1 MTTLLQLL
9 SNYYKAKLDS
19 ERIYNEYV
27 QSQYEFASLVKSN
40 NNRDDQHPKKTVD
53 ETLFLQRQIAQLNKQ
68 LQLSF
73 QENEKLSNVQKN
85 QKALY
90 QSKLSSKDTLIDD
103 LKLKLK
109 VEQIPVDRHSKEKTP
124 STGSNEQQHGVRTAG
139 PSNPRIHLLSPI
151 VNRDKIYNQKKH
163 QSGNEPD
170 SPTSKRKSK
179 GLRSLLSSGKNTIFD
194 SISKNLDDEINENG
208 PIRNDFTI
216 FKTSDKSPSA
226 SLELQKPS
234 ELHNEKN
241 KIVTKDDSLHSKD
254 KRDKLSSRK
263 LDNIELS
270 SVVDSTI
277 TSSRSSTAYANDVL
291 GNRDY
296 NHGITNLKKI
306 STLTTSPV
314 KSSTATNKK
323 RKLTRQRITT
333 LPNSDE
339 ELSNDMNVDEFM

>member
-27 QSQYEFASLVKSN
+27 QSQYEFASLDELN
-40 NNRDDQHPKKTVD
+40 NNKGDAKRIVD

-73 QENEKLSNVQKN
+73 QENKKLLNVQKN

-90 QSKLSSKDTLIDD
+90 KSKLSSKDALIDG

-109 VEQIPVDRHSKEKTP
+109 VEQIPVDKHKKERTP
-124 STGSNEQQHGVRTAG
+124 PTGSDGQHHTLTAAHTSK
-139 PSNPRIHLLSPI
+139 PTIHLLSPI
-151 VNRDKIYNQKKH
+151 VNRDKPNNQTNIRD
-163 QSGNEPD
+163 GNDPD
-170 SPTSKRKSK
+170 SPTQRRSK

-208 PIRNDFTI
+208 PIRNDITSS
-216 FKTSDKSPSA
+216 KTAGKSSSV
-226 SLELQKPS
+226 SLVLQKPS
-234 ELHNEKN
+234 EPRNERN
-241 KIVTKDDSLHSKD
+241 DIVLKEHILRPKDDQNIM
-254 KRDKLSSRK
+254 SSRK

-270 SVVDSTI
+270 SIGDSTI
-277 TSSRSSTAYANDVL
+277 VTSRGSTAHANNIL
-291 GNRDY
+291 GNEDD
-296 NHGITNLKKI
+296 NHGITKLKRVNM
-306 STLTTSPV
+306 LTSSPV
-314 KSSTATNKK
+314 KSDSTTNKK
-323 RKLTRQRITT
+323 RKLARQRITT

-339 ELSNDMNVDEFM
+339 ELSNNLNVDEYV

>member
-9 SNYYKAKLDS
+9 SNYYKAKLES

-27 QSQYEFASLVKSN
+27 QSQYEFASSDNLN
-40 NNRDDQHPKKTVD
+40 NNKDNQFSKKVVD

-73 QENEKLSNVQKN
+73 QQNEKLLNVQKN

-90 QSKLSSKDTLIDD
+90 QSKLSNKDTLIDD

-109 VEQIPVDRHSKEKTP
+109 VEKIPINRERTP
-124 STGSNEQQHGVRTAG
+124 SITSDEQRDNLKSPHKPT
-139 PSNPRIHLLSPI
+139 IHLLSPI
-151 VNRDKIYNQKKH
+151 VNRDKIKNQTKD
-163 QSGNEPD
+163 QNNNEPD
-170 SPTSKRKSK
+170 SPISKRKSK

-208 PIRNDFTI
+208 PMRQDNESS
-216 FKTSDKSPSA
+216 KTADKSVSISP
-226 SLELQKPS
+226 
-234 ELHNEKN
+234 
-241 KIVTKDDSLHSKD
+241 LHSKPAESHKEKKNSILKEYIFPSKD
-254 KRDKLSSRK
+254 DHLADHDILPPRK

-270 SVVDSTI
+270 SIGDST
-277 TSSRSSTAYANDVL
+277 TMTSRSSTANTNDTL
-291 GNRDY
+291 RNEENR
-296 NHGITNLKKI
+296 HGIDNLKRI
-306 STLTTSPV
+306 NTLVSSPV
-314 KSSTATNKK
+314 KGVSDTKKK

-339 ELSNDMNVDEFM
+339 ELNNDLNIDEFV